1 MVVSLQFGDNNPNN
15 DLFGFY
21 EKPFLFI
28 LMLDHFFVF
37 N

>member
-21 EKPFLFI
+21 EKPFPFYI
-28 LMLDHFFVF
+28 NAWSFFCF
-37 N
+37 